1 MPGAHGDVTIFDPQK
16 KWTYDASLSR
26 SKSRNTPY
34 DGWKFIGKICATIV
48 SGNVVYAD

>member
-1 MPGAHGDVTIFDPQK
+1 VTIFDPQK
-16 KWTYDASLSR
+16 KWTYDASQSR

-34 DGWKFIGKICATIV
+34 DGWEFTGKAVATIV